1 MEKRVAKLIYGV
13 LRVNITLGVMIASIL
28 SILVNI
34 NASIAFFVGTI
45 VSSIN
50 FTSSGFI
57 TSKIFSD
64 SKPSFVI
71 YIGYTL
77 RIALVIVVAIQFV
90 KVPLN
95 LMLYVSALIFNYISL
110 GIYWFSKGKGSD

>member
-1 MEKRVAKLIYGV
+1 MEKNVAKLIYGV
-13 LRVNITLGVMIASIL
+13 LRVNITLGVIL
-28 SILVNI
+28 SLLLSVLISTNTGV
-34 NASIAFFVGTI
+34 AFFVGTL

-64 SKPSFVI
+64 SKPSFMI

-95 LMLYVSALIFNYISL
+95 LMVYVSALIFHYIAL